1 MPRAGN
7 NVIITMEISIL
18 MHFNCIVNDRA
29 FIHTVV
35 NETQSK
41 SSPLPV
47 FFFFFVGRKKQ
58 SNSVEMTQ
66 VPV

>member
-35 NETQSK
+35 NET
-41 SSPLPV
+41 
-47 FFFFFVGRKKQ
+47 
-58 SNSVEMTQ
+58 
-66 VPV
+66 